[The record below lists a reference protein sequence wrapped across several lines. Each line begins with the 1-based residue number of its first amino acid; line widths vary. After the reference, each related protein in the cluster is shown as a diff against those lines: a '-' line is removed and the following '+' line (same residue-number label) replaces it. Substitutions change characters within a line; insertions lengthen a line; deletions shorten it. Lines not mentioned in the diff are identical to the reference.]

1 MRQGYAYVTYLVL
14 GEAHLDDAVA
24 VVAQVERVHVVGLPP
39 VEVGRVLAVAI
50 AGGDPGEKLL
60 GTATTGHFDVVGES
74 PAAATRYR
82 A

>member
-50 AGGDPGEKLL
+50 AGGDPG
-60 GTATTGHFDVVGES
+60 
-74 PAAATRYR
+74 
-82 A
+82 